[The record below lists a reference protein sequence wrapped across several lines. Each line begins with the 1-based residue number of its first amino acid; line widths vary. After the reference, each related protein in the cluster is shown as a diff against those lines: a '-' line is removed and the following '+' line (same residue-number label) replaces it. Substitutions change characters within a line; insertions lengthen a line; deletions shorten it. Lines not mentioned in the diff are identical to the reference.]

1 MLGLGLIQVINLFLI
16 FHCNEQP
23 LLSLDLVYF
32 STFDLRLWQTQPPQP
47 LQHPFTAAG
56 SRFAQPAT
64 DGTGRRT
71 HVVYDKTAMV
81 AEMVQLGC
89 DLVTGVWE
97 KWGGNRDGDSGG
109 RGGVPGGVL
118 KRPSYV
124 YAFTRGIRVRY
135 RYSLYRGRKTIEKQT
150 ANVKSL

>member
-1 MLGLGLIQVINLFLI
+1 MLGLGLTQVINF
-16 FHCNEQP
+16 FFN
-23 LLSLDLVYF
+23 LSLQWTTTSLSWSF
-32 STFDLRLWQTQPPQP
+32 FIFRPSTFDLRLWQTQPPQP

-97 KWGGNRDGDSGG
+97 KWGKQRWRQWWSWCPGWCLEKTIVCL
-109 RGGVPGGVL
+109 RGVFV
-118 KRPSYV
+118 YV
-124 YAFTRGIRVRY
+124 TGIPCIVVE
-135 RYSLYRGRKTIEKQT
+135 KTIEKQT
-150 ANVKSL
+150 ENVKSL